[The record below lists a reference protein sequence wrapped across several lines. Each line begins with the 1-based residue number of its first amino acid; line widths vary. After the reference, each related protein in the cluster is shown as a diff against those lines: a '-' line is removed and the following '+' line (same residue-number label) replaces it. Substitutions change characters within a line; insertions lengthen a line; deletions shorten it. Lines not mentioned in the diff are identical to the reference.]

1 MKPCDYC
8 REPFEP
14 TRRNQRFCTTPGKHC
29 RTKWHQEHS
38 CPGKV
43 TGLRALK
50 RGGWA
55 VTVHYPLQPDGITIG
70 SMIRIE
76 TADIP
81 RTDANLGVQTG

>member
-1 MKPCDYC
+1 MILCNQC
-8 REPFEP
+8 QRPFTP
-14 TRRNQRFCTTPGKHC
+14 TREGHRFCSDTC
-29 RTKWHQEHS
+29 RAAWHRNNS

-81 RTDANLGVQTG
+81 RTDAYLGVKTV